1 MTLVAPHFCDGSYT
15 SQSVDPH
22 FTQWTHTSVMGPIQ
36 VSQWTHTLLTS
47 VMGPMQVTQWTHT
60 FVMGP
65 IQVSQWTHT
74 SVMGSIHVIHW
85 RCMSLSEKPEN
96 TLLSLKLLENIF
108 IIHTFP
114 IMGCFAI
121 VVLVYKVLKVSYKNS
136 PGSPFFDSFW
146 SLFGPF
152 FTKNLVPFWSL

>member
-1 MTLVAPHFCDGSYT
+1 MEDDPGGPTLLCDGSYT

-74 SVMGSIHVIHW
+74 SVMGSIHVIH
-85 RCMSLSEKPEN
+85 
-96 TLLSLKLLENIF
+96 
-108 IIHTFP
+108 
-114 IMGCFAI
+114 
-121 VVLVYKVLKVSYKNS
+121 
-136 PGSPFFDSFW
+136 
-146 SLFGPF
+146 
-152 FTKNLVPFWSL
+152 